1 MLNAEEI
8 LEHPYSRSDVADAAE
23 FVARFEYKTTALY
36 LISEQVRLAGDLA
49 GADLID
55 ELVKAYAEHEAAG
68 T

>member
-1 MLNAEEI
+1 MPNADEI

-23 FVARFEYKTTALY
+23 FVGRFEYKTTALY
-36 LISEQVRLAGDLA
+36 LFSEQVRRAGDEA

-68 T
+68 S